1 MADTSEELESF
12 ISTISLWKSPERIG
26 EMIGGGGEERA
37 RGRGIDQV

>member
-26 EMIGGGGEERA
+26 EMIGGGGGRKERA
-37 RGRGIDQV
+37 EGG

>member
-26 EMIGGGGEERA
+26 EMIGGGGERKERA
-37 RGRGIDQV
+37 GGG

>member
-26 EMIGGGGEERA
+26 EMIGGGEERA